1 VETVGEMT
9 NPLIHANVRN
19 GIGTKTVLSGIASRT
34 RGRNRR
40 RGRRGRKERNEFQE
54 L

>member
-1 VETVGEMT
+1 VETEGKMT
-9 NPLIHANVRN
+9 NPLIHAHARN
-19 GIGTKTVLSGIASRT
+19 GIGTKIVLSGIASRT
-34 RGRNRR
+34 RGRKRR